1 MPIREG
7 PACIADPSAL
17 PIMRDCWNISLS
29 RPMSASIDARASVR
43 LTRMSFGFG
52 QNTSSI
58 SQTTIIVDSIDPV
71 DIEKKYNPTSN
82 AMIVIF
88 VFLSSFTMRS
98 KDSKSVLQPVVTVLE
113 LTAASLT
120 WIKKQ

>member
-1 MPIREG
+1 
-7 PACIADPSAL
+7 
-17 PIMRDCWNISLS
+17 
-29 RPMSASIDARASVR
+29 MSASIDARASVR